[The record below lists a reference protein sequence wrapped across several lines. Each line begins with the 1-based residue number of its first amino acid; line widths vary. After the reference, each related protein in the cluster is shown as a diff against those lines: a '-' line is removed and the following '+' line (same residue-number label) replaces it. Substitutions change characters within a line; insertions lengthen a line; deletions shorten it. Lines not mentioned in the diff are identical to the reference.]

1 MLTAAMKEIATEPD
15 VALVAITA
23 SLMSFVFISSKRV
36 NAPDATHHL
45 EDTAFNGGGEL
56 GG

>member
-1 MLTAAMKEIATEPD
+1 MKEIATEPD

-23 SLMSFVFISSKRV
+23 SLMSFLFISSDSV
-36 NAPDATHHL
+36 NAPDAAHHW

-56 GG
+56 G